1 MRTQMKSAPM
11 ILARSLGWLRSYK
24 IRIAVVS
31 TILVVAAL
39 QLRTR
44 FLDSYCESITEGI
57 SSVASALSGTVGR
70 ELECIFGTRSD
81 IEAQKWTVIWPMFER
96 GRECACPDDK
106 FSRSLVWPRFKEN
119 GK

>member
-11 ILARSLGWLRSYK
+11 ILARSLGGLRSYK

-57 SSVASALSGTVGR
+57 SSVVSALSGTVGR

-81 IEAQKWTVIWPMFER
+81 IEAQKWTVIWSNVR
-96 GRECACPDDK
+96 A
-106 FSRSLVWPRFKEN
+106 WT
-119 GK
+119 

>member
-57 SSVASALSGTVGR
+57 SSVVSALSGEVGR
-70 ELECIFGTRSD
+70 KQDGIFGTRSD
-81 IEAQKWTVIWPMFER
+81 IEA
-96 GRECACPDDK
+96 
-106 FSRSLVWPRFKEN
+106 
-119 GK
+119 

>member
-44 FLDSYCESITEGI
+44 FLDSYCESITEGV
-57 SSVASALSGTVGR
+57 SSVVSALSGAVGR
-70 ELECIFGTRSD
+70 ELECIFGTRSNMKAL
-81 IEAQKWTVIWPMFER
+81 EWTLICRRLDV
-96 GRECACPDDK
+96 GVY
-106 FSRSLVWPRFKEN
+106 SV
-119 GK
+119 

>member
-39 QLRTR
+39 KLRTR

-57 SSVASALSGTVGR
+57 SSVVSALSATVGR
-70 ELECIFGTRSD
+70 ELERIFGTPERYRSTEMD
-81 IEAQKWTVIWPMFER
+81 SHLANVRAWT
-96 GRECACPDDK
+96 
-106 FSRSLVWPRFKEN
+106 
-119 GK
+119 